1 MLQKHYNVSLSKTNK
16 MKQMSLL
23 GRMASLALCLT
34 ALCTTASADS
44 ESSQKMPVMRIT
56 VDGSIT
62 RDMKYTNGTMQL
74 TDTDGSVVDMKA
86 KFRTRGA
93 TARRF
98 LMKPSLNMKLRTD
111 DYSASQDSALL
122 GMRSISKWI
131 LDAMAIDRIC
141 MRNRVAMDIWNEY
154 SHLPYDTDFGS
165 RSGTE
170 GKFIEMYINGEYKG
184 IYCLSDHINRKLLD
198 LKKYDEKKQKVRGVL
213 YKSGTEDIADQNN
226 RNFTDDWT
234 AGTISW
240 HNAWELKEPEDFEC
254 EEAWQPLIDLYD
266 NQTTYEA
273 VKKYFFIDNLVD
285 YQLHIMALSIQDNW
299 GNKNHYFSIRNIQK
313 DIDDEDPTEA
323 ARRKCIVSPWDLD
336 TSLGGRYDGGYFGGN
351 YSNWTPDQV
360 VKNGGCYP
368 FSICQGSA
376 EYKARLKKR
385 WAELR
390 TSTYSPES
398 INHRLEAY
406 RDLFIGSGAWQRMTN
421 HFDSQ
426 SSKPMYVNDLDTE
439 IKLVEQWYSLRFAQM
454 DEYFGTSTGIV
465 TVCADGTKADE
476 AIYSVEGVRL
486 NEAPSKGLYI
496 QGGKLRMK

>member
-1 MLQKHYNVSLSKTNK
+1 
-16 MKQMSLL
+16 MKQMSIF
-23 GRMASLALCLT
+23 GRMAFMALCLT
-34 ALCTTASADS
+34 ALCQTASADS

-62 RDMKYTNGTMQL
+62 RDMEYTNGTMQL

-98 LMKPSLNMKLRTD
+98 LMKPSLNMKLRTE
-111 DYSASQDSALL
+111 DYSASQDSSLL

-154 SHLPYDTDFGS
+154 SHLPYDTDFGA

-368 FSICQGSA
+368 FSYCQGSA
-376 EYKARLKKR
+376 EYKELLKKR

-390 TSTYSPES
+390 TSTYSPKS
-398 INHRLEAY
+398 INRRLEAY
-406 RDLFIGSGAWQRMTN
+406 RDLFIGSGAWQRMTD
-421 HFDSQ
+421 HFNQTSNRP
-426 SSKPMYVNDLDTE
+426 KYVDDLDAE
-439 IKLVEQWYSLRFAQM
+439 IKLVEQWYSEKFAQM

-465 TVCADGTKADE
+465 SVSADAAKADG

-486 NEAPSKGLYI
+486 SEAPAKGLYI